1 MLIKCLTK
9 IFGTKRQEFT
19 AVNQE
24 SNGDE
29 MGNIN
34 PPPSSSSKLPPPT
47 IPFASNYS
55 SKSDHIKHILVK
67 WSADAPFQCY
77 PKIFETKNVTLK
89 IVWLLL
95 FILLTCLTG
104 LILSKNIMEY
114 VERQV
119 VTQIEI
125 LNEIEPEFPC
135 VTICDTNMFPTE
147 YAESL
152 LKRIAKETYALDL
165 NDFVYTVESFE
176 KLKRIISLAKLN
188 VTSPL
193 YPAKDRQ
200 RLGLKLEQIS
210 RFSYDNQMYGGGS
223 SSSGSVSSSSKKDLV
238 DNFRWVFDFEY
249 GSCFQFNSGFKADTS
264 QIETRRVQV
273 QGPVYGLKVFIS
285 DLEYKNRFPT
295 AESNGFKVFIHNRTL
310 MPR

>member
-1 MLIKCLTK
+1 LIFSLKIIKKK
-9 IFGTKRQEFT
+9 IFGGPRQEFS
-19 AVNQE
+19 AVTQDM
-24 SNGDE
+24 NGNE
-29 MGNIN
+29 MEKMETT
-34 PPPSSSSKLPPPT
+34 PQTSLPSAQDFPSKR
-47 IPFASNYS
+47 
-55 SKSDHIKHILVK
+55 DHVKHILAK
-67 WSADAPFQCY
+67 WSADASFQCL

-125 LNEIEPEFPC
+125 LNEVEPEFPC

-152 LKRIAKETYALDL
+152 LKKIAKETYDLDL

-176 KLKRIISLAKLN
+176 KLKRIILLAKLN

-193 YPAKDRQ
+193 FPQEDLK
-200 RLGLKLEQIS
+200 RLGLKLEQMS
-210 RFSYDNQMYGGGS
+210 RFSYNNQMYGWSESNATSNGS
-223 SSSGSVSSSSKKDLV
+223 KQDLV
-238 DNFRWVFDFEY
+238 DNFRWVFDFDY
-249 GSCFQFNSGFKADTS
+249 GNCFQFNSGVKADLS
-264 QIETRRVQV
+264 KAVIRRVQV
-273 QGPVYGLKVFIS
+273 QGPAYGLKVFIS
-285 DLEYKNRFPT
+285 DLENKNRFPT
-295 AESNGFKVFIHNRTL
+295 AESNGFKIFIHNKTL

>member
-1 MLIKCLTK
+1 M
-9 IFGTKRQEFT
+9 FGGPRQEFS
-19 AVNQE
+19 AVTQDM
-24 SNGDE
+24 NGYE
-29 MGNIN
+29 MGKMSENRTKTEETT
-34 PPPSSSSKLPPPT
+34 PQTSLPSAQDFPSKR
-47 IPFASNYS
+47 
-55 SKSDHIKHILVK
+55 DHVKHILAK
-67 WSADAPFQCY
+67 WSADASFQCL

-125 LNEIEPEFPC
+125 LNEVEPEFPC

-147 YAESL
+147 YAESI
-152 LKRIAKETYALDL
+152 LKKIAKETYDLDL

-176 KLKRIISLAKLN
+176 KLKRIILLAKLN

-193 YPAKDRQ
+193 FPQEDLK
-200 RLGLKLEQIS
+200 RLGLKLEQMS
-210 RFSYDNQMYGGGS
+210 RFSYNNQMYGWS
-223 SSSGSVSSSSKKDLV
+223 ESNVSSNSSKQDLV
-238 DNFRWVFDFEY
+238 DNFRWVFDFDY
-249 GSCFQFNSGFKADTS
+249 GNCFQFNSGVKADLS
-264 QIETRRVQV
+264 KAVIRRVQV
-273 QGPVYGLKVFIS
+273 QGPAYGLKVFIS
-285 DLEYKNRFPT
+285 DLGNKNRFPT
-295 AESNGFKVFIHNRTL
+295 AESNGFKIFIHNKTL

>member
-1 MLIKCLTK
+1 MLIKCLAK
-9 IFGTKRQEFT
+9 IFGGKRKEFT

-29 MGNIN
+29 MGNIVR
-34 PPPSSSSKLPPPT
+34 PPPSSSTLPPPT
-47 IPFASNYS
+47 IASASNFS
-55 SKSDHIKHILVK
+55 SKSEHVKHILVK

-77 PKIFETKNVTLK
+77 PKIFETKNVPLK

-95 FILLTCLTG
+95 FILLTCFTG

-152 LKRIAKETYALDL
+152 LKKIAKETYDLDL

-193 YPAKDRQ
+193 YSSDDRQ
-200 RLGLKLEQIS
+200 RLGLRLEQIS
-210 RFSYDNQMYGGGS
+210 RFSYDNQMYGG
-223 SSSGSVSSSSKKDLV
+223 SGGNVSKSSKKDLI

-264 QIETRRVQV
+264 RTETKRVQV
-273 QGPVYGLKVFIS
+273 QGPAYGLKVFIS

-295 AESNGFKVFIHNRTL
+295 AESNGFKVFIHNKTL

>member
-1 MLIKCLTK
+1 MGKMSENKTK
-9 IFGTKRQEFT
+9 TEKTTPQMSLPSALNFPSKR
-19 AVNQE
+19 
-24 SNGDE
+24 
-29 MGNIN
+29 
-34 PPPSSSSKLPPPT
+34 
-47 IPFASNYS
+47 
-55 SKSDHIKHILVK
+55 DHVKHILAK
-67 WSADAPFQCY
+67 WSADASFQCL

-152 LKRIAKETYALDL
+152 LKKIAKETYDLDL
-165 NDFVYTVESFE
+165 NDFVYTVESF
-176 KLKRIISLAKLN
+176 KRLKRIILLAKLN

-193 YPAKDRQ
+193 FPQEDLK

-210 RFSYDNQMYGGGS
+210 RISYDNQMYDWS
-223 SSSGSVSSSSKKDLV
+223 ESNATSNSNKQDLV
-238 DNFRWVFDFEY
+238 DNFRWVFDFDY
-249 GSCFQFNSGFKADTS
+249 GNCFQFNSGFKADLS
-264 QIETRRVQV
+264 KAVIRRVQV
-273 QGPVYGLKVFIS
+273 QGPAYVLKVFIC
-285 DLEYKNRFPT
+285 DLENKNRCPT
-295 AESNGFKVFIHNRTL
+295 AESNGFKIFIHNKTL